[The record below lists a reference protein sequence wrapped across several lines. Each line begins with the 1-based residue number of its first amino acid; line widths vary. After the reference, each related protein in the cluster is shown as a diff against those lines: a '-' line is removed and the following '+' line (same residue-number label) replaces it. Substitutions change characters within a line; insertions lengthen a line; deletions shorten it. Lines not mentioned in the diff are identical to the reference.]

1 MQSVGP
7 PACWHALA
15 LINLA
20 LWLNSRTNGS
30 RKPWKATHLGKGNT
44 PKSNRVDK
52 TRKVWLTAYLEER
65 YIDSKISDPP
75 GWGFSARPTIS
86 PSKKKY
92 TITETLTNRNINF
105 DPVKRVSSTTRR
117 MTHCSESNQEATM
130 PTNLLS
136 TKSASIL
143 GTWNVRAMYQSGK
156 AAQIAKEMHKYKIE
170 VMRLDGFQQERR
182 Y

>member
-1 MQSVGP
+1 
-7 PACWHALA
+7 
-15 LINLA
+15 
-20 LWLNSRTNGS
+20 
-30 RKPWKATHLGKGNT
+30 
-44 PKSNRVDK
+44 
-52 TRKVWLTAYLEER
+52 
-65 YIDSKISDPP
+65 
-75 GWGFSARPTIS
+75 
-86 PSKKKY
+86 
-92 TITETLTNRNINF
+92 LTNRNINF

>member
-1 MQSVGP
+1 M
-7 PACWHALA
+7 
-15 LINLA
+15 
-20 LWLNSRTNGS
+20 
-30 RKPWKATHLGKGNT
+30 
-44 PKSNRVDK
+44 
-52 TRKVWLTAYLEER
+52 LT

-143 GTWNVRAMYQSGK
+143 GTLPCMEYPPLDVQSII
-156 AAQIAKEMHKYKIE
+156 QP
-170 VMRLDGFQQERR
+170 L
-182 Y
+182 

>member
-1 MQSVGP
+1 MPWLSSSLPQ
-7 PACWHALA
+7 
-15 LINLA
+15 
-20 LWLNSRTNGS
+20 LWVNSRTDGS
-30 RKPWKATHLGKGNT
+30 CKPWKATHLGEGNT
-44 PKSNRVDK
+44 PKSTLVDT
-52 TRKVWLTAYLEER
+52 TRKFWLTAYLEER

-75 GWGFSARPTIS
+75 GWGFSVLG
-86 PSKKKY
+86 KKKS
-92 TITETLTNRNINF
+92 TITDTLTNRNINF
-105 DPVKRVSSTTRR
+105 DSVKRVSSTTRR

-156 AAQIAKEMHKYKIE
+156 ADQIAKEMHKYKIE